1 MRDKFALIAGLLAT
15 SAVASPSAGA
25 QAAPTAKAVCVDK
38 ADSSRGS
45 DFVVLL
51 RLRTDLYLKW
61 KETGKWPDDSAA
73 NKALD
78 AHSAYWSR
86 QLRAGHALLAGG
98 MGGDYWDNAAMI
110 LVQEPTLADAQ
121 RLVDNDPAVIAHAFQ
136 AQVRP
141 FDVFWMTNKFMPGA
155 TVCPEVAAATH

>member
-1 MRDKFALIAGLLAT
+1 
-15 SAVASPSAGA
+15 
-25 QAAPTAKAVCVDK
+25 
-38 ADSSRGS
+38 
-45 DFVVLL
+45 
-51 RLRTDLYLKW
+51 
-61 KETGKWPDDSAA
+61 
-73 NKALD
+73 
-78 AHSAYWSR
+78 
-86 QLRAGHALLAGG
+86 
-98 MGGDYWDNAAMI
+98 MGGDYWDNVAMI

>member
-1 MRDKFALIAGLLAT
+1 MVGKLTLIAGLLAG
-15 SAVASPSAGA
+15 SVVASASVGA
-25 QAAPTAKAVCVDK
+25 QAAQTSKPVCVDK
-38 ADSSRGS
+38 ADSARGS

-51 RLRTDLYLKW
+51 RLRTDLYLRW

-98 MGGDYWDNAAMI
+98 MGGDYWDNVAI
-110 LVQEPTLADAQ
+110 IVVQVPTLADAQ

-155 TVCPEVAAATH
+155 KVCPEVPTGTQ

>member
-1 MRDKFALIAGLLAT
+1 MVRKLILFAGFLIA
-15 SAVASPSAGA
+15 SAVAPTSARA
-25 QAAPTAKAVCVDK
+25 QAAPTAKPVCVDK
-38 ADSSRGS
+38 ADSARGS

-61 KETGKWPDDSAA
+61 KETGKWPDDTAA

-86 QLRAGHALLAGG
+86 QLRAGRALLAGA
-98 MGGDYWDNAAMI
+98 MGGDYWDNVAMI
-110 LVQEPTLADAQ
+110 VVQAPTLADAQ
-121 RLVDNDPAVIAHAFQ
+121 HLVDNDPAVIAHAFQ

-141 FDVFWMTNKFMPGA
+141 FDIFWMSNKFMPN
-155 TVCPEVAAATH
+155 TKICPDAPALAQ

>member
-1 MRDKFALIAGLLAT
+1 MGRFALVGGLLVVTTVPAK
-15 SAVASPSAGA
+15 AVGA
-25 QAAPTAKAVCVDK
+25 QMTSTPKTVCVDK

-73 NKALD
+73 NKALE

-86 QLRAGHALLAGG
+86 HLRAGHAILAGA
-98 MGGDYWDNAAMI
+98 MGGDYWDNVALI
-110 LVQEPTLADAQ
+110 VVQAPTLADAQ

-155 TVCPEVAAATH
+155 KVCPESPLPAGH